1 MNDIG
6 GKMVGKRNLGASMVL
21 ACAVVAV
28 APSPAWA
35 QDREVYQFDLPA
47 QDLGDALRA
56 VAARAGWELYASAD
70 DINGIAAPRLRGA
83 LTARQAIEQL
93 LARTNLSAHFAK
105 GAVIIR
111 GRSSVATTSSPDN
124 VQADIV
130 VTGTHIRHSQPTTP
144 VISASREDIER
155 SGLSNLGD
163 YIRDLPQ
170 NFGGGQNPGIAGG
183 GSQGGNENLGST
195 SALNLRGLGPDATL
209 TLINGHRVAY
219 DGAVQGVDIS
229 AIPLAALDRIEIVA
243 DGSSALYGSDA
254 VGGVANVLLRKDYTG
269 LWTSARIAGTT
280 DGGDFQQEYN
290 AVTGGKWQGGGVMVA
305 GDYNRSSALLAR
317 DRSYTQTIDGST
329 SLIPAQRQ
337 ISGVLSGH
345 QDVSSRLSFN
355 LDAQYSRRN
364 SDTALPTTATS
375 DVRINGSLYQ
385 QRVTSWSI
393 TSSAKLDLAG
403 DWRVELS
410 GTAGRSKTG
419 VTSQG
424 YTVGALSST
433 TGGFYDNR
441 LRAVE
446 LRGDGSL
453 LTLPGGNLGIAVGAG
468 YRGFS
473 LRAKS
478 FINAAG
484 TSTTLL
490 NIDHTE
496 NVSFAYGE
504 LSLPVFGQGNHQPF
518 ADLLQFSAAVRYERY
533 QGLAD
538 VASPKLGMIYR
549 PIPSIT
555 IKGGWGKSFKAPTFY
570 QRYKVYQAI
579 LLPAGALGGTG
590 AIAASPVLYL
600 AGGNPDLKPER
611 STNWNISVA
620 YAPPSIP
627 ALKLEANYFN
637 IRYRNRVV
645 NPITSVLGLFTNPI
659 YSSLITVNPSP
670 ALLDQLIA
678 PAVGAFGLQ
687 NVTGQPYDPSRV
699 YAVVDAR
706 SQNTAYQ
713 TIEGVDLS
721 GQYRFDLG
729 DGDRILINAAGS
741 YLDSNRRLIAGQPTT
756 PASGVIFMPPHWRA
770 RGGVTWDTDST
781 SLSAFVN
788 YVGGVEDQRA
798 LPFTHIGSFTSVDLA
813 LRFAPPGRLGFM
825 RNLEFTIAATNLLNE
840 KPAVIRQSTVIDPTY
855 DSTNYS
861 AVGRALS
868 LTVAKRW

>member
-1 MNDIG
+1 MA
-6 GKMVGKRNLGASMVL
+6 LTAS
-21 ACAVVAV
+21 VAGMGLPT
-28 APSPAWA
+28 AAIA
-35 QDREVYQFDLPA
+35 QREQAYQFDLPA
-47 QDLGDALRA
+47 QNLGDALRA
-56 VAARAGWELYASAD
+56 VAARAGWEIYAPATL
-70 DINGIAAPRLRGA
+70 INGLNAPRLHGTY
-83 LTARQAIEQL
+83 TARAAIEQL
-93 LARTNLSAHFAK
+93 LRGSNLSVRFSK

-111 GRSSVATTSSPDN
+111 GRSQAAEPTPTADET
-124 VQADIV
+124 ADIV
-130 VTGTHIRHSQPTTP
+130 VTGTHIRHSEPTTP
-144 VISASREDIER
+144 VISASREDIVK
-155 SGLSNLGD
+155 SGRSNLGD

-183 GSQGGNENLGST
+183 GAQGGNENLGST

-254 VGGVANVLLRKDYTG
+254 VGGVANVILRKDYSG

-280 DGGDFQQEYN
+280 DGGDFQEEYN
-290 AVTGGKWQGGGVMVA
+290 AVTGGKWQSGGVMVA

-317 DRSYTQTIDGST
+317 NRSYTQTIDGST

-337 ISGVLSGH
+337 LSGVLSGY
-345 QDVSSRLSFN
+345 QGITSRLTFN
-355 LDAQYSRRN
+355 LDAQYSRRT
-364 SDTALPTTATS
+364 SDMALPTTATS
-375 DVRINGSLYQ
+375 DVHINGSLYQ
-385 QRVTSWSI
+385 IQVGSWSI
-393 TSSAKLDLAG
+393 TPSAKLQLAG
-403 DWRVELS
+403 DWRLELS
-410 GTAGRSKTG
+410 GTIGRSNTN

-424 YTVGALSST
+424 YTSGSISST
-433 TGGFYDNR
+433 TGGFYDDR
-441 LRAVE
+441 LRAIE

-453 LTLPGGNLGIAVGAG
+453 LTLPGGNLGLALGAG

-473 LRAKS
+473 LRAQS
-478 FINAAG
+478 FIDADG
-484 TSTTLL
+484 TNTTLL
-490 NIDHTE
+490 NIDHNE
-496 NVSFAYGE
+496 NVTFAYGE
-504 LSLPVFGQGNHQPF
+504 LSLPIFGQGNRQVF

-538 VASPKLGMIYR
+538 VASPKLGVIYR

-579 LLPAGALGGTG
+579 LLPASALGGTG
-590 AIAASPVLYL
+590 TIAGSPVLYL

-611 STNWNISVA
+611 SSNWNVSVA
-620 YAPPSIP
+620 YEPPSIP

-645 NPITSVLGLFTNPI
+645 NPITSVFGLFTNPI
-659 YSSLITVNPSP
+659 YSSLITLSPSST
-670 ALLDQLIA
+670 LLDQLIA
-678 PAVGAFGLQ
+678 PAVGAYGLQ
-687 NVTGQPYDPSRV
+687 NVTGQAYDPSKV

-729 DGDRILINAAGS
+729 ADDRVLVNLAGS
-741 YLDSNRRLIAGQPTT
+741 YLDSDRRLIAGQPSL
-756 PASGVIFMPPHWRA
+756 PAAGVIFMPPHWRA
-770 RGGVTWDTDST
+770 RGGVTWDTASA

-788 YVGGVEDQRA
+788 YIGGVEDQRA
-798 LPFTHIGSFTSVDLA
+798 APYAHIGSFTSVDLA
-813 LRFAPPGRLGFM
+813 ADFSMGDATGLM
-825 RNLEFTIAATNLLNE
+825 RDLEFTIAATNLLNE
-840 KPAVIRQSTVIDPTY
+840 KPAVIRQSTVIDPNY

-868 LTVAKRW
+868 FTIAKRW